1 LNNVAVGFDTPEFRL
16 LQTDQLVSRPGLSA
30 EWWRGAVIYQVYPRS
45 FADGNGD
52 GIGDLPGLLGKL
64 DYIAGLGVDAIWI
77 SPFQRS
83 PQEDYGY
90 DVSDY
95 CDVDPLFGT
104 REDFER
110 VLARAHQLG
119 LKVLMDQVWS
129 HSSNQHPWFLESR
142 ASRHNAR
149 ADWYV
154 WADPAPDGTAPTN
167 WLSVFGGPAW
177 SWEPRRRQY
186 YLHHFLSS
194 QPAFNLHNPEVV
206 EALLE
211 VGRFWLDRGVDGFR
225 LDAVDWMCHDPA
237 LRNNPA
243 AYRPGQLIPAKPF
256 GMQLHQHDLLH
267 PRTLEVIR
275 SIRGLQDEYPGVTTL
290 AEISSQDGAFDRL
303 RRYTGEG
310 MFDMAYTLRFM
321 KGNLSHETVASTLHW
336 MTEHQDSWPCWSFS
350 NHDVERVASR
360 WSPAGEA
367 PGQPRPEF
375 LRLLM
380 ALLLS
385 LRGSICIYQ
394 GEELGLPEAELRQE
408 DLRDP
413 FGIAFWPDYKGR
425 DGSRTP
431 MPWRGHGPH
440 LGFSEAKPWLPLP
453 DTHRSLAVDV
463 QAREAG
469 STLNAWRTFLRF
481 RQEHP
486 ALVSGRLEQVETPAP
501 VVCFRRWLGEDVL
514 LCIFNLGME
523 RQEIDLPL
531 EEALEPLWTSAA
543 QVLAGDARRRIEL
556 GPCGALIGRL
566 GPAVAGMSEMAT
578 SPQA

>member
-1 LNNVAVGFDTPEFRL
+1 MNTVTAGLDQSDFRL
-16 LQTDQLVSRPGLSA
+16 EAGHLLSCPELTP

-52 GIGDLPGLLGKL
+52 GIGDLPGLLQKL
-64 DYIAGLGVDAIWI
+64 DYIAELGVDAIWI

-83 PQEDYGY
+83 PQEDFGY

-104 REDFER
+104 LEDFDR
-110 VLARAHQLG
+110 VLAKAHHLG

-142 ASRHNAR
+142 ASQQNAK

-154 WADPAPDGTAPTN
+154 WADPAPDGTAPSN

-194 QPAFNLHNPEVV
+194 QPAFNLHNPAVV

-225 LDAVDWMCHDPA
+225 LDAVDWMCHDPE
-237 LRNNPA
+237 LRDNPSA
-243 AYRPGQLIPAKPF
+243 HEPGQPIPAKPF

-267 PRTLEVIR
+267 PRTLDVLR

-303 RRYTGEG
+303 RRYTGAG
-310 MFDMAYTLRFM
+310 MLDMAYTLRFM
-321 KGNLSHETVASTLHW
+321 KGNLSHDTVASTLRW
-336 MTEHQDSWPCWSFS
+336 MTDHQDGWPCWSFS

-360 WSPAGEA
+360 WSPAGEQ
-367 PGQPRPEF
+367 PGQARPEF

-394 GEELGLPEAELRQE
+394 GEELGLPEAELRRE
-408 DLRDP
+408 DLQDP
-413 FGIAFWPDYKGR
+413 FGMAFWPDYKGR

-431 MPWRGHGPH
+431 MPWNQLRQH
-440 LGFSEAKPWLPLP
+440 LGFSDAKPWLPVP
-453 DTHRSLAVDV
+453 DTHRHLAVDA
-463 QAREAG
+463 QSREPA
-469 STLNAWRTFLRF
+469 STLNDWRNFLRF
-481 RQEHP
+481 RQDHP
-486 ALVSGRLEQVETPAP
+486 ALLHGTLEYLETAEPVICFQRSSEDSALLCVFNLSMETQELAPPVAGRL
-501 VVCFRRWLGEDVL
+501 D
-514 LCIFNLGME
+514 
-523 RQEIDLPL
+523 
-531 EEALEPLWTSAA
+531 PLWSSSA
-543 QVLAGDARRRIEL
+543 QILGGDTRRIEL
-556 GPCGALIGRL
+556 GSCGVLICRIG
-566 GPAVAGMSEMAT
+566 
-578 SPQA
+578 